1 MANIVHI
8 LGTGTIGS
16 PLIGLLSRHKKDFGI
31 DEITFHK
38 NTPLKTDMASIKQL
52 ISEDAILSTDKD
64 KFKEFENLGM
74 KPKYSREEAIER
86 ATVVVDCTPKGFGLG
101 NKAKYYDKFKNAV
114 RGFIAQGS
122 ESGFGKPFAYQINN
136 EALTRNDQFI
146 QVVSCNTHAICC
158 LLKTFNSDSGRF
170 VCIRRTSDISQNE
183 DFNPGVKVD
192 KHNGVWGSHHA
203 MDACRVF
210 NTLGTSM
217 LLYSSSCIVP
227 TQYMHAVHFCMDVED
242 IYDVEKAIE
251 ILKTN
256 KMVAL
261 TNKTT
266 SNSIFSFGRDFG
278 HFGRLL
284 NQTVISVPTLQINK
298 VYDNYYE
305 IVGFCYVPQD
315 ANSLMSSV
323 AATLWFLNDKNWGRV
338 EEKIKVLDPYL
349 FREI

>member
-170 VCIRRTSDISQNE
+170 VFKRQQM
-183 DFNPGVKVD
+183 
-192 KHNGVWGSHHA
+192 A
-203 MDACRVF
+203 
-210 NTLGTSM
+210 
-217 LLYSSSCIVP
+217 
-227 TQYMHAVHFCMDVED
+227 
-242 IYDVEKAIE
+242 
-251 ILKTN
+251 
-256 KMVAL
+256 
-261 TNKTT
+261 
-266 SNSIFSFGRDFG
+266 
-278 HFGRLL
+278 
-284 NQTVISVPTLQINK
+284 NQ
-298 VYDNYYE
+298 
-305 IVGFCYVPQD
+305 
-315 ANSLMSSV
+315 
-323 AATLWFLNDKNWGRV
+323 
-338 EEKIKVLDPYL
+338 
-349 FREI
+349 